1 MGNHM
6 IVDQDLLKLVRN
18 NELFKSMP
26 ESFIKSFIKRKNFI
40 SVKDGTLLYSFE
52 DEANDFYLI
61 VEGEVKIKFCDNSN
75 IERRYLLDFFGE
87 KEILENSRRS
97 SFVIAEK
104 DCTLYKIEAA
114 TLLDLMEK
122 NETIAENVKK
132 IERSGSDKSPVEL
145 PKEIIQEGLEEFNG
159 DSFDI
164 SSMN

>member
-1 MGNHM
+1 M

-132 IERSGSDKSPVEL
+132 IESSGSDKSPVEL

>member
-132 IERSGSDKSPVEL
+132 IESSGSDKSPVEL

>member
-1 MGNHM
+1 M
-6 IVDQDLLKLVRN
+6 IVDQDLMKLVKN
-18 NELFKSMP
+18 NELFKSVP
-26 ESFIKSFIKRKNFI
+26 ESFIKSFIKPKNFI
-40 SVKDGTLLYSFE
+40 SVRDGTLLYSFE

-132 IERSGSDKSPVEL
+132 IESSGSDKSPVEL